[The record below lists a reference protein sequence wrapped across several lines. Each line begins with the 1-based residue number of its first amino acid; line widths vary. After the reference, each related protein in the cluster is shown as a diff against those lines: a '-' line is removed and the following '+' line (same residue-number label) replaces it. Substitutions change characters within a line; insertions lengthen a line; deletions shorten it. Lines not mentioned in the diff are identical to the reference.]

1 MRARGS
7 RKLSWNGLAPS
18 FQLLYVSD
26 EGRWCHEASLG
37 PYSFCLFNVKW
48 RKISKVHAWVALV
61 LCVIWS
67 HVVEFKGVSH
77 LILSL
82 SADTRWNWLEILIFV
97 RFVSRLKNPSLCN
110 DNLNLSLTVY
120 VWLDCWIYNL
130 EGLRCMWNW
139 GVTILFIIIIF
150 FITSAVIHTTC
161 ERRQYLSTINNW
173 LI

>member
-26 EGRWCHEASLG
+26 EGRCCHEASLG

-61 LCVIWS
+61 LCVISS

-82 SADTRWNWLEILIFV
+82 SADTKMKLAGNFDLCTFCESSLESLIMQW
-97 RFVSRLKNPSLCN
+97 RLKPFSYCLCVVGL
-110 DNLNLSLTVY
+110 LNLQSRRITMY
-120 VWLDCWIYNL
+120 V
-130 EGLRCMWNW
+130 ELRCYNFIYYYYFFYHICCDSYYLR
-139 GVTILFIIIIF
+139 TSSIL
-150 FITSAVIHTTC
+150 VDHK
-161 ERRQYLSTINNW
+161 
-173 LI
+173 